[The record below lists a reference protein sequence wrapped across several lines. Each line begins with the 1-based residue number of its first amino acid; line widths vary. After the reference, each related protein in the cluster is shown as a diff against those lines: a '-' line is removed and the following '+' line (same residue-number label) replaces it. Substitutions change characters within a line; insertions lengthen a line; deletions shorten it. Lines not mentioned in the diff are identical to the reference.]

1 MVLISIGRQRLPM
14 PMPMLMIPY
23 PRFSLFSSF
32 VIFHSRLLAFCLDV
46 CMDGWMD
53 LGASAITVCIL
64 SRNYGSRKIMGSMN
78 E

>member
-1 MVLISIGRQRLPM
+1 MVLVSIGRQRLPM

-46 CMDGWMD
+46 CMD